1 MADKKK
7 IKKQDKEEKYKKLLQ
22 AIDIKLGEEK
32 VDEKQKKVED
42 LIASQKKNQQEQQKP
57 EEVLT
62 ISGLLSKI
70 QGNDEQENAQNLKK
84 QLEDLEKRSKL
95 LHEPESFVKQER
107 AERKINYKIV
117 QDDVA
122 KWIPIIKRARE
133 ADHLDFTQKTQ
144 DNLRINA
151 ISGDELKRNKI
162 AMSIEQKLQQLNL
175 KTEKQ
180 IKAKEIELLEKLDP
194 QEAKRRINEMNKQKM
209 LLFQQ
214 EIKNKRVAKIKS
226 KLYHRIKK
234 KQKLRAQLKEYENM
248 DEEARL
254 QQQQELLEE
263 RAKERIGMRH
273 KTKSKHIQQMLK
285 YGDKKTYQQSLND
298 INHQRQALLK
308 KTQDI
313 EVNSDDLDY
322 DQLNDEEFKEQ
333 AIKDLQNELKG
344 GDDDEQQE
352 ELTGIKFIDDLHN
365 QKKNQHR
372 DEARKI
378 IAQLQDPDAFDKEIL
393 SEDDLIESD
402 DEEGQKKKA
411 DKLNAKRKAD
421 QEILEK
427 EEEFTGR
434 KIYKKSEPEEKQT
447 ELEIEMEEM
456 KQAKKKK
463 RLNALDIVKDHI
475 KSQKEQEENE
485 QEIENE
491 QSKSISQ
498 NGTNNKKQEISQ
510 QSTIQ
515 EKLKEASKKVAAT
528 TINEENLTDG
538 LNVNKLKEKFKK
550 NAQTEF
556 SKKELEAFNIE
567 NKEEIY
573 KDLSNFNVL
582 VDDDNEQQFLA
593 EKYEDYEK
601 DLPQEKKPL
610 QGWGHWV
617 GQGIEQKNLPTA
629 EELARQKAAKINLL
643 KKQRADGSMDNVILN
658 EKRNKLF
665 TQHLVKELPHPYK
678 NKEQFEYLH
687 NAPIGSEWTT
697 MRSHVNL
704 IKPKIKTKAGN
715 IIQPATAPKSFQQS

>member
-42 LIASQKKNQQEQQKP
+42 FLASQKKNQEQQKP
-57 EEVLT
+57 EEILT
-62 ISGLLSKI
+62 ISSLLAKI

-107 AERKINYKIV
+107 AERKINYKII

-133 ADHLDFTQKTQ
+133 ADHLDFTEKTQ

-151 ISGDELKRNKI
+151 ISGDELKKNKI
-162 AMSIEQKLQQLNL
+162 AMSIEQKLQQFNL

-194 QEAKRRINEMNKQKM
+194 QEAKKRINEMNKQKM

-298 INHQRQALLK
+298 INQQRQSLLK
-308 KTQDI
+308 KTQEI
-313 EVNSDDLDY
+313 EIDSDDLDY
-322 DQLNDEEFKEQ
+322 DRLNDQEFKEQ
-333 AIKDLQNELKG
+333 ALKDLQNELKG
-344 GDDDEQQE
+344 GDDEEQE

-378 IAQLQDPDAFDKEIL
+378 ISQLQDPEAFDQDIL
-393 SEDDLIESD
+393 SEDDMIESD

-411 DKLNAKRKAD
+411 EKLNAKRKAD
-421 QEILEK
+421 QEALEK

-456 KQAKKKK
+456 QKSKKKK

-475 KSQKEQEENE
+475 KSQKEQEEIE
-485 QEIENE
+485 QEADNS
-491 QSKSISQ
+491 QSKNSSS
-498 NGTNNKKQEISQ
+498 NGTNNKEQEIPQESN
-510 QSTIQ
+510 IQ
-515 EKLKEASKKVAAT
+515 EKLKEASKKATAT
-528 TINEENLTDG
+528 TINEEKLTEG

-556 SKKELEAFNIE
+556 TKKELEAFNIE

-582 VDDDNEQQFLA
+582 VDDDNEQLFLA
-593 EKYEDYEK
+593 EKYQDYEK
-601 DLPQEKKPL
+601 ELPQEKKPL

-617 GQGIEQKNLPTA
+617 GQGIEQKNQPTA

-697 MRSHVNL
+697 IRSHVNL

-715 IIQPATAPKSFQQS
+715 IIQPASAPKSFQQP

>member
-42 LIASQKKNQQEQQKP
+42 LIASQKKNQEQQKP
-57 EEVLT
+57 EEALT
-62 ISGLLSKI
+62 ISSLLSKI

-107 AERKINYKIV
+107 AERKINYKII

-133 ADHLDFTQKTQ
+133 ADHLDFTEKTQ
-144 DNLRINA
+144 DNMRINA
-151 ISGDELKRNKI
+151 ISGDELKKNKI
-162 AMSIEQKLQQLNL
+162 ALSIEQKLQQFNL

-194 QEAKRRINEMNKQKM
+194 QEAKKRINEMNKQKM

-234 KQKLRAQLKEYENM
+234 KQKLRAQLKEHENM

-273 KTKSKHIQQMLK
+273 KTKSKHIQTMLK
-285 YGDKKTYQQSLND
+285 YGDKKTYQQSLNE
-298 INHQRQALLK
+298 INQQRQSLLK

-313 EVNSDDLDY
+313 EVDSDDLDY
-322 DQLNDEEFKEQ
+322 DELNDQEFKEQ

-344 GDDDEQQE
+344 GEDEEQE

-372 DEARKI
+372 EEARKI
-378 IAQLQDPDAFDKEIL
+378 ISQLQDPNAFDKDIL
-393 SEDDLIESD
+393 SEDDMIESD

-411 DKLNAKRKAD
+411 EKLNAKRKAD
-421 QEILEK
+421 QEVLEK

-456 KQAKKKK
+456 QQAKKKK

-475 KSQKEQEENE
+475 KSQKEQQEEENE
-485 QEIENE
+485 QETDNN
-491 QSKSISQ
+491 QQPKSQ
-498 NGTNNKKQEISQ
+498 NGTNNKKQEKSQ
-510 QSTIQ
+510 ESNIQ
-515 EKLKEASKKVAAT
+515 EKLKEASKKATAT
-528 TINEENLTDG
+528 TINEENLTEG

-556 SKKELEAFNIE
+556 TKKELEAFNIE

-582 VDDDNEQQFLA
+582 VDDENEQQFMA

-601 DLPQEKKPL
+601 DLPQDKKPL

-617 GQGIEQKNLPTA
+617 GQGIEQKNQPTA

-704 IKPKIKTKAGN
+704 IKPKIKTRAGD
-715 IIQPATAPKSFQQS
+715 IIQPASAPKSFQQS